1 MSQARPPGIGAADPA
16 WPRCLAANCASPAEP
31 ARITSGD
38 AMPAAASASRS
49 ASVSASAAMMPPAA
63 RRSAAPRA
71 ALPPRTLSSDRWRT
85 GRAAPRRRMSVTT
98 EVSPGYAG
106 SRPIA
111 EAWAGSPSTR
121 STPPVTVRP
130 WAGKLEHTSAVGR
143 PVTSR
148 RASISAV
155 TGPRSVESIFL
166 KTNPARIRA
175 RRSRATAR
183 TRAPASDG
191 ESARL
196 SVSTTATARVT
207 STRAASTNTPTLPR
221 PEKCA
226 PASQAPVRSSAMSVM
241 VMRP

>member
-1 MSQARPPGIGAADPA
+1 M
-16 WPRCLAANCASPAEP
+16 
-31 ARITSGD
+31 
-38 AMPAAASASRS
+38 
-49 ASVSASAAMMPPAA
+49 
-63 RRSAAPRA
+63 
-71 ALPPRTLSSDRWRT
+71 
-85 GRAAPRRRMSVTT
+85 
-98 EVSPGYAG
+98 
-106 SRPIA
+106 
-111 EAWAGSPSTR
+111 
-121 STPPVTVRP
+121 TVRP

-166 KTNPARIRA
+166 KTNPGAEPGTEVTGHGA
-175 RRSRATAR
+175 HAPSR
-183 TRAPASDG
+183 ASDG

-196 SVSTTATARVT
+196 SVSTTATARVG